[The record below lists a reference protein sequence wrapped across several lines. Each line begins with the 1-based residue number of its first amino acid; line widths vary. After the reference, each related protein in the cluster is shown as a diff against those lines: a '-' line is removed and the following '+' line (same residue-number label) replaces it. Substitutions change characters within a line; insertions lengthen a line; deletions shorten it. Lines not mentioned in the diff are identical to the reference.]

1 MQLKFFDKLSGKI
14 KSGMNPF
21 DYWMQQ
27 NASLQAFVQQQ
38 WNENA
43 EQLSSYPKLKKDV
56 EKLFSNGNTGEKFQV
71 LTLLKAIQ
79 LHNLS

>member
-1 MQLKFFDKLSGKI
+1 MKLKFLDKLSGKI

-27 NASLQAFVQQQ
+27 NTSLQVFIQQQ
-38 WNENA
+38 WNENSD
-43 EQLSSYPKLKKDV
+43 LLTSYPKLKKDV
-56 EKLFSNGNTGEKFQV
+56 EKLFNSGNTGEKFQV